1 MPFKRAGSEKWY
13 IVVGGV
19 RRSSGTA
26 DFDDAKALEN
36 KLNHQAWLEERMGV
50 KPPRS
55 WNEAVAK
62 YLPEV
67 RHQAGIKVKAAMLDW
82 WGQYL
87 GGVEDIRLITR
98 DTIDDI
104 LTLHYVGAKGKR
116 ITPGPSPQ
124 NHTAN
129 HYVAVVSTI
138 LNAACR
144 EWDWIERV
152 PKFRRY
158 PSPEGKTLA
167 LTVEMWRE
175 MEKALPERLR
185 LFCTL
190 ALATGLRD
198 GKLWRLEWSQVDVQ
212 KRVLSVSGNAI
223 KRGVTIP
230 LNRTATEALEAI
242 RGGSV
247 VNMRRVFPEWRQS
260 TINQHATAF
269 ARLRKVEGLE
279 AVGVHTLRHT
289 FNTWLARAG
298 VSQEVRARLVG
309 HSTGTMND
317 RYTHWDVEWL
327 RPYASVIDAQL
338 GTQSEQISNVQSF
351 KSTFVGSGE

>member
-1 MPFKRAGSEKWY
+1 MPFKRKGSANWY

-19 RRSSGTA
+19 RQSSGTSS
-26 DFDDAKALEN
+26 FDDAKALED
-36 KLNHQAWLEERMGV
+36 KLNHQKWLEERMGV

-62 YLPEV
+62 YLPEA
-67 RHQAGIKVKAAMLDW
+67 RHQTSIRVKAAMLDW
-82 WGQYL
+82 WQQHL
-87 GGVEDIRLITR
+87 GKITDIRLITR
-98 DTIDDI
+98 DLVDDI
-104 LTLHYVGAKGKR
+104 LTTHYQGKKGQR

-152 PKFRRY
+152 PKLRTY
-158 PSPEGKTLA
+158 EIPEGRSLY
-167 LTVEMWRE
+167 LTVEKWRE
-175 MEKALPERLR
+175 MEAVLPQHLR
-185 LFCTL
+185 AFCTL

-198 GKLWRLEWSQVDVQ
+198 GKVWRLEWSQIDLQ
-212 KRVLSVSGNAI
+212 KRVLSVSGNRI

-230 LNRTATEALEAI
+230 LNRTATDALEGL
-242 RGGSV
+242 RSGSV
-247 VNMRRVFPEWRQS
+247 VSMKRVFPQWRQS
-260 TINQHATAF
+260 TINQF
-269 ARLRKVEGLE
+269 AADWARVRKIEGLE
-279 AVGVHTLRHT
+279 TVGVHTLRHT
-289 FNTWLARAG
+289 FNTWLAKAG

-327 RPYASVIDAQL
+327 RPYSEVIDAQL
-338 GTQSEQISNVQSF
+338 GTQSEQNRAAQR
-351 KSTFVGSGE
+351 